1 MTDEEKKQATP
12 EEEQRDIPTPENW
25 HWKITPEDIEKIKAN
40 DRDTINRV
48 YFDNLPKF
56 EKIAKRY
63 IWRLRASNITVDMS
77 NAEDITQQIY
87 LDLPYYTF
95 DNALKFY
102 YSIRRTCCNII
113 WGRSVLSLKSLD
125 TALFDTEKDGK
136 SENIID
142 YITDNGINDNIERE
156 ESEHKVLIALKNQRQ
171 LTQKQKDMLTAYAF
185 HARLY
190 DGIFLVEYETAF
202 GEVA

>member
-1 MTDEEKKQATP
+1 
-12 EEEQRDIPTPENW
+12 
-25 HWKITPEDIEKIKAN
+25 
-40 DRDTINRV
+40 
-48 YFDNLPKF
+48 
-56 EKIAKRY
+56 
-63 IWRLRASNITVDMS
+63 MS

-102 YSIRRTCCNII
+102 YSIRRN
-113 WGRSVLSLKSLD
+113 SVMSIKSLD

-142 YITDNGINDNIERE
+142 YITDDRVNDNIERE
-156 ESEHKVLIALKNQRQ
+156 ESEHTVLIALKNQRQ